1 MILHDE
7 RTIREYT
14 AAGHWGTRT
23 LIDTLREQVA
33 AHGDRVAVLDPADR
47 AALVGTEPQQKT
59 WAQVGAAAEAMAS
72 RLLELGLK
80 KDEVVIIHLPN
91 VWELVVLYFGVS
103 MAGGIPSPLAMQWR
117 QHELGHVAKTT
128 GARFYI
134 AADAFKGTGYLDLVD
149 KLPGEHRIEHRIG
162 LGELTQW
169 ASGAANPALLSK
181 VSLDANDVF
190 TLCWTSGTE
199 SLPKGTPMTHNN
211 WFFQAGRVL
220 SLVDVRDGDRVLCA
234 APIVN
239 MTGVGAMML
248 PWMFRAGTLIL
259 HHPLNL
265 ELFVNQLATA
275 NVQFSS
281 LVPAMLNM
289 ICKLPNV
296 DEIDLSHIRTLAVG
310 SAPPSAYAIEEFKR
324 RWNIEII
331 NLWGQNEGTALVAGP
346 HDVPDSSQRV
356 DHLPW
361 WGREGAQWASAIPA
375 VQVKIVGEDGAVL
388 TEPGGVGELAYRG
401 PNVFPGYF
409 KRPDVNAKSFDA
421 DGFFY
426 TGDTFKIL
434 EGNFVSFFDRKKDII
449 IRGGFNISAAEVE
462 NMALGYPAIVD
473 CAAIAV
479 PDEIMGE
486 KVCLCVVPR
495 DPERPPTLGEVT
507 GWMREQGFGSYKL
520 PESLRVVEA
529 IPRNPVG
536 KILKR
541 ELREATTAAV

>member
-7 RTIREYT
+7 KTIREYT
-14 AAGHWGTRT
+14 AAGYWGTRT

-33 AHGDRVAVLDPADR
+33 AHGDRIAVLDPADR

-59 WAQVGAAAEAMAS
+59 WAEVGAAAEAIAT
-72 RLLELGLK
+72 RLLEMGLK

-117 QHELGHVAKTT
+117 QHELGHVAQTT

-134 AADAFKGTGYLDLVD
+134 AADQFKGTEYLGLVD
-149 KLPGEHRIEHRIG
+149 KLRDAHQIEHLIG
-162 LGELTQW
+162 LAELTRW
-169 ASGAANPALLSK
+169 ASGASKPALLSQ

-199 SLPKGTPMTHNN
+199 SLPKGTPLSHNN
-211 WFFQAGRVL
+211 WFFQSGRVL
-220 SLVDVRDGDRVLCA
+220 SLVDVRDGDRILCA

-248 PWMFRAGTLIL
+248 PWLFRAGTLIL

-296 DEIDLSHIRTLAVG
+296 DQIDLSHIRTLAVG
-310 SAPPSAYAIEEFKR
+310 SAPPSAYAIQEFKR

-361 WGREGAQWASAIPA
+361 WGHEGVQWASAIPG
-375 VQVKIVGEDGAVL
+375 VHVKIVDEDGVVL
-388 TEPGGVGELAYRG
+388 TEPGGVGELAYKG
-401 PNVFPGYF
+401 PNVFPGYL

-421 DGFFY
+421 DGYFY

-462 NMALGYPAIVD
+462 NMALGHPAIAD

-495 DPERPPTLGEVT
+495 DTRRPPTLGEVT

-520 PESLRVVEA
+520 PESLRVVEV

-541 ELREATTAAV
+541 ELREATTAAS

>member
-1 MILHDE
+1 MILHSDE
-7 RTIREYT
+7 LIREYT

-23 LIDTLREQVA
+23 LIDTFREQVA
-33 AHGDRVAVLDPADR
+33 ADGERVAVLDPPDR
-47 AALVGTEPQQKT
+47 AVLVNTEPQQKS
-59 WAQVGAAAEAMAS
+59 WAEMGAAVESVAS
-72 RLLELGLK
+72 RLLDLGLK
-80 KDEVVIIHLPN
+80 KDDVVIIHLPN
-91 VWELVVLYFGVS
+91 VWELLVLYFGVS

-117 QHELGHVAKTT
+117 QHELGHVARTT

-134 AADAFKGTGYLDLVD
+134 AADQFKGTEYLGLVD
-149 KLPGEHRIEHRIG
+149 KLQGDHQIEHRIG
-162 LGELTQW
+162 LEELTRW
-169 ASGAANPALLSK
+169 TESTAKPDELAKVTLS
-181 VSLDANDVF
+181 ANDVF

-199 SLPKGTPMTHNN
+199 SLPKGTPISHNN
-211 WFFQAGRVL
+211 WFFQSGRVL
-220 SLVDVRDGDRVLCA
+220 GLVDVRDGDRILCA

-248 PWMFRAGTLIL
+248 PWLFRAGTLLL

-265 ELFVNQLATA
+265 DLFVSQLETGK
-275 NVQFSS
+275 VQFSS
-281 LVPAMLNM
+281 LVPALLNM

-310 SAPPSAYAIEEFKR
+310 SAPPSAYAIQEFKR
-324 RWNIEII
+324 RWGIEVI

-346 HDVPDSSQRV
+346 HDVPDPSQRV

-361 WGREGAQWASAIPA
+361 WGREGVQWSSAIPS
-375 VQVKIVGEDGAVL
+375 VKIKIVGEEGELL
-388 TEPGGVGELAYRG
+388 TEVGAVGELAYKG
-401 PNVFPGYF
+401 PNVFPGYY
-409 KRPDVNAKSFDA
+409 KRPDVNEKSFDK

-462 NMALGYPAIVD
+462 NMALGHAEIID

-486 KVCLCVVPR
+486 KVCLCVVAR
-495 DPERPPTLGEVT
+495 DPNQAPVLSEVT
-507 GWMREQGFGSYKL
+507 SWMREQGFGSYKL
-520 PESLRVVEA
+520 PESLRIVEQ

-541 ELREATTAAV
+541 ELRAASEAQL

>member
-14 AAGHWGTRT
+14 AAGYWGTRT

-33 AHGDRVAVLDPADR
+33 AHGDRIAVLDPADR

-59 WAQVGAAAEAMAS
+59 WAEVGAAAEAIAT

-80 KDEVVIIHLPN
+80 KDEVVVIHLPN

-117 QHELGHVAKTT
+117 QHELGHVAQTT

-134 AADAFKGTGYLDLVD
+134 AADQFKGTEYLGLVD
-149 KLPGEHRIEHRIG
+149 KLRDAHRIEHRIG
-162 LGELTQW
+162 LAELTRW
-169 ASGAANPALLSK
+169 AGGASNPALLSR
-181 VSLDANDVF
+181 VSIDANDVF

-211 WFFQAGRVL
+211 WFFQSGRVL
-220 SLVDVRDGDRVLCA
+220 SLVDVRDGDRILCA

-248 PWMFRAGTLIL
+248 PWLFRAGTMIL

-296 DEIDLSHIRTLAVG
+296 DQIDLSHIRTLAVG
-310 SAPPSAYAIEEFKR
+310 SAPPSAYAIQEFKR
-324 RWNIEII
+324 RWNIEIV

-361 WGREGAQWASAIPA
+361 WGREGVQWASAIPA
-375 VQVKIVGEDGAVL
+375 VQVKIVGEDGVVL
-388 TEPGGVGELAYRG
+388 TDPGSVGELAYRG
-401 PNVFPGYF
+401 PNVFPGYLN
-409 KRPDVNAKSFDA
+409 RPDVNAKSFDA
-421 DGFFY
+421 DGYFY

-462 NMALGYPAIVD
+462 NMALGHPAIVD

-486 KVCLCVVPR
+486 KVCLCVVAR
-495 DPERPPTLGEVT
+495 DPGRPPTLGEIIA
-507 GWMREQGFGSYKL
+507 WMREQGFGSYKL
-520 PESLRVVEA
+520 PESLRVVEV

-541 ELREATTAAV
+541 ELREATTSAS

>member
-7 RTIREYT
+7 KTIREYT
-14 AAGHWGTRT
+14 AAGYWGTRT

-33 AHGDRVAVLDPADR
+33 AHGDRIALLDPADR

-59 WAQVGAAAEAMAS
+59 WAEVGAAAEAIAT
-72 RLLELGLK
+72 RLLEMGLK

-117 QHELGHVAKTT
+117 QHELGHVAQTT

-134 AADAFKGTGYLDLVD
+134 AADQFKGTEYLGLVD
-149 KLPGEHRIEHRIG
+149 KLRDAHQIEYRIG
-162 LGELTQW
+162 LAQLTRW
-169 ASGAANPALLSK
+169 ASGASNPALLSQ

-199 SLPKGTPMTHNN
+199 SLPKGTPLSHNN
-211 WFFQAGRVL
+211 WFFQSGRVL
-220 SLVDVRDGDRVLCA
+220 SLVDVRDGDRILCA

-248 PWMFRAGTLIL
+248 PWLFRAGTMIL

-265 ELFVNQLATA
+265 ELFVKQLATE

-296 DEIDLSHIRTLAVG
+296 DQIDLSHIRTLAVG
-310 SAPPSAYAIEEFKR
+310 SAPPSAYAIQEFKR

-361 WGREGAQWASAIPA
+361 WGREGVQWASAIPG
-375 VQVKIVGEDGAVL
+375 VHVKIVSEDGVVL
-388 TEPGGVGELAYRG
+388 TDPGSVGELAYKG
-401 PNVFPGYF
+401 PNVFPGYL

-421 DGFFY
+421 DGYFY

-462 NMALGYPAIVD
+462 NMALGHPAIAD

-486 KVCLCVVPR
+486 KVCLCVVAR
-495 DPERPPTLGEVT
+495 DTGRPPTLGEVT

-520 PESLRVVEA
+520 PESLRVVEV

-541 ELREATTAAV
+541 ELREATTSAS

>member
-7 RTIREYT
+7 KTIREYT
-14 AAGHWGTRT
+14 AAGYWGTRT

-33 AHGDRVAVLDPADR
+33 AHGDRIALLDPADR

-59 WAQVGAAAEAMAS
+59 WAEVGAAAEAIAT
-72 RLLELGLK
+72 RLLEMGLK

-117 QHELGHVAKTT
+117 QHELGHVAQTT

-134 AADAFKGTGYLDLVD
+134 AADQFKGTEYLGLVD
-149 KLPGEHRIEHRIG
+149 KLRDDHRIEHRIG
-162 LGELTQW
+162 LAELTRW
-169 ASGAANPALLSK
+169 AGGASNPALLSK

-199 SLPKGTPMTHNN
+199 SLPKGTPLSHNN
-211 WFFQAGRVL
+211 WFFQSGRVL
-220 SLVDVRDGDRVLCA
+220 SLVDVRDGDRILCA

-248 PWMFRAGTLIL
+248 PWLFRAGTMIL

-296 DEIDLSHIRTLAVG
+296 DQIDLSHIRTLAVG
-310 SAPPSAYAIEEFKR
+310 SAPPSAFAIQEFKR

-346 HDVPDSSQRV
+346 HDVPDASQRV

-361 WGREGAQWASAIPA
+361 WGRKGVQWASAIPG
-375 VQVKIVGEDGAVL
+375 VHVKIVDEEGVVL
-388 TEPGGVGELAYRG
+388 TEPGGVGELAYKG
-401 PNVFPGYF
+401 PNVFPGYL

-421 DGFFY
+421 DGYFY

-462 NMALGYPAIVD
+462 NMALGHPAIVD

-495 DPERPPTLGEVT
+495 DARRPPSLGDVT
-507 GWMREQGFGSYKL
+507 AWMREQGFGSYKL

-541 ELREATTAAV
+541 ELREAVTPAS

>member
-7 RTIREYT
+7 KTIREYT
-14 AAGHWGTRT
+14 AAGYWGTTT

-33 AHGDRVAVLDPADR
+33 AHGDRVALIDPADR
-47 AALVGTEPQQKT
+47 SELVGTPPQEKT
-59 WAQVGAAAEAMAS
+59 WAEVGAAAQAIAT

-80 KDEVVIIHLPN
+80 KDEVVIMHLPN

-117 QHELGHVAKTT
+117 QHELGHVAQTT

-134 AADAFKGTGYLDLVD
+134 AADQFKGNQYLSLVD
-149 KLPGEHRIEHRIG
+149 KLPGDHQIEHRIG
-162 LGELTQW
+162 LETLTQW
-169 ASGAANPALLSK
+169 AGGASNPALLSQ

-199 SLPKGTPMTHNN
+199 SLPKGTPLSHNN
-211 WFFQAGRVL
+211 WFFQSGRVL

-248 PWMFRAGTLIL
+248 PWLFNAGTLIL

-265 ELFVNQLATA
+265 ELFVQQLATA
-275 NVQFSS
+275 GVQFSS

-296 DEIDLSHIRTLAVG
+296 DQIDLSQIRTLAVG
-310 SAPPSAYAIEEFKR
+310 SAPPSAYAIEAFKR

-346 HDVPDSSQRV
+346 HDVPDPSQRV

-361 WGREGAQWASAIPA
+361 WGCQGTQWPSAIPG
-375 VQVKIVGEDGAVL
+375 VQVKIVGEDGAAV
-388 TEPGGVGELAYRG
+388 TEPGGVGELAYKG

-434 EGNFVSFFDRKKDII
+434 EDHFVSFFDRKKDII

-462 NMALGYPAIVD
+462 NMALGHPAVVD

-479 PDEIMGE
+479 PDDIMGE
-486 KVCLCVVPR
+486 KVCLCVVAR
-495 DPERPPTLGEVT
+495 DPAHPPTLTEVT
-507 GWMREQGFGSYKL
+507 DWMREQGFGSYKL

-541 ELREATTAAV
+541 ELREATTPAN

>member
-7 RTIREYT
+7 KTIQEYT

-134 AADAFKGTGYLDLVD
+134 AADQFKGSGYLDLVD
-149 KLPGEHRIEHRIG
+149 KLPGEHCIEHRIG

-495 DPERPPTLGEVT
+495 DPERPPALGEVT